1 MEEMTLG
8 DSCLSTL
15 DVVVAIAVD
24 EADDTTFDWREVTN
38 LVGGV
43 EKTMT
48 VVVGMEDAGGLL
60 HVVDIDVVGTVDIVD
75 WDVRDMQSDDF
86 GTVVRLGS
94 VARSIGR
101 HCFVS
106 THHCLAKK
114 NRRCLA

>member
-1 MEEMTLG
+1 MG

-15 DVVVAIAVD
+15 DVVVAIAVE
-24 EADDTTFDWREVTN
+24 EADDTTFDWREVMN

-48 VVVGMEDAGGLL
+48 VVVGMDDAGGLL
-60 HVVDIDVVGTVDIVD
+60 HVVDIDVVVAVDIVD
-75 WDVRDMQSDDF
+75 WVVGDMHDF
-86 GTVVRLGS
+86 GMVVRLGS

-101 HCFVS
+101 HCLVS

-114 NRRCLA
+114 NRRCRA

>member
-15 DVVVAIAVD
+15 DVVVAIAVE
-24 EADDTTFDWREVTN
+24 EADDKMFDWRAVMN

-75 WDVRDMQSDDF
+75 WVVRDM
-86 GTVVRLGS
+86 
-94 VARSIGR
+94 
-101 HCFVS
+101 
-106 THHCLAKK
+106 
-114 NRRCLA
+114 